1 MAMHDTKRHRRDP
14 LYDLCNGASPM
25 MISPM
30 SMHRT
35 PPRDLSFGKS
45 MLAPAVTP
53 QRGGC
58 SQAAAIGIQW
68 GTASSIGPRQRM
80 EDFGTVSVG
89 DGDAI
94 FGVFDGHGGS
104 YCAEFCQQRLHHII
118 RKQDCFPLDVTSAI
132 IRAYGDADG
141 VLLDELVR
149 QDACGGTCALVAVVT
164 HTHIYVGNVGD
175 SRAVYSVEG
184 EGVFE
189 LSQDHTPANV
199 TEARRVGAAGG
210 VVACGMV
217 TLPDDNGELPITRAL
232 GDVRMKAI
240 DPKDRLNPQMQVVSS
255 MPELC
260 VVPRSTSAQGF
271 LVIASDGVWSC
282 CKSDEAYAIVA
293 RQLNADGNPQ
303 RAADQLLAHVVMEC
317 HTSDNV
323 FITVVLI
330 APFEPELTAARGTPS
345 APPPMPRTARPLSG
359 AHTPPTN
366 SPLVPARASLADAS
380 ADVCGRGGA
389 RSARA
394 APPPTAIA
402 TFALVGES

>member
-1 MAMHDTKRHRRDP
+1 
-14 LYDLCNGASPM
+14 
-25 MISPM
+25 
-30 SMHRT
+30 
-35 PPRDLSFGKS
+35 
-45 MLAPAVTP
+45 
-53 QRGGC
+53 
-58 SQAAAIGIQW
+58 
-68 GTASSIGPRQRM
+68 
-80 EDFGTVSVG
+80 
-89 DGDAI
+89 
-94 FGVFDGHGGS
+94 
-104 YCAEFCQQRLHHII
+104 
-118 RKQDCFPLDVTSAI
+118 
-132 IRAYGDADG
+132 
-141 VLLDELVR
+141 
-149 QDACGGTCALVAVVT
+149 
-164 HTHIYVGNVGD
+164 
-175 SRAVYSVEG
+175 
-184 EGVFE
+184 
-189 LSQDHTPANV
+189 
-199 TEARRVGAAGG
+199 
-210 VVACGMV
+210 
-217 TLPDDNGELPITRAL
+217 
-232 GDVRMKAI
+232 MKAI
-240 DPKDRLNPQMQVVSS
+240 DPKDRLNPQMQVGARAKPRPHMPRSGSGMRRTGAAALTARARHAAGAPHCAQVVSS